1 MNHLWTPLFERCGF
15 VLKDGTII
23 TLENTHP
30 TPSISF
36 LIQEEDFKTY
46 ADKIAVVWHTH
57 PTSLVNLSVADYQ
70 AFLSKPQYLHM
81 IIGRTQYAVFQVEAD
96 VVLIREFN
104 NGNT

>member
-1 MNHLWTPLFERCGF
+1 MNQLWSPLLERCGF
-15 VLKDGTII
+15 ILKDGTII
-23 TLENTHP
+23 EVENKHP

-36 LIQEEDFKTY
+36 SIETESFETY
-46 ADKIAVVWHTH
+46 ADQIAIVWHTH